1 VFGALVAGMS
11 RMPWGTFIL
20 YNGLGSAIWVP
31 AAFLVGYFL
40 GSSLS
45 VADRWTGRASV
56 LLLAL
61 AVLALILYLSYRWVM
76 RHPEQVKGA
85 FERLGGAAST
95 LSWRAR

>member
-1 VFGALVAGMS
+1 
-11 RMPWGTFIL
+11 
-20 YNGLGSAIWVP
+20 
-31 AAFLVGYFL
+31 
-40 GSSLS
+40 
-45 VADRWTGRASV
+45 V